1 MTGKPMV
8 RPELVGLGPVARQ
21 KVLDEV
27 AVKGGRCGSCG
38 GTDFE
43 VGYALYL
50 GYLFLDEDSDAYMVA
65 LTCRTTNCT
74 QPRTAIV
81 LPEKA
86 FLSDGEEA
94 RAATWLA
101 GAPGGA

>member
-1 MTGKPMV
+1 MTAQPMV
-8 RPELVGLGPVARQ
+8 RPELVRLEPVARQ

-27 AVKGGRCGSCG
+27 AVKGGHCGSCG

-65 LTCRTTNCT
+65 LTCRNTGCT
-74 QPRTAIV
+74 FPRTAIV

-86 FLSDGEEA
+86 FLSDGEKA
-94 RAATWLA
+94 RAAARSA